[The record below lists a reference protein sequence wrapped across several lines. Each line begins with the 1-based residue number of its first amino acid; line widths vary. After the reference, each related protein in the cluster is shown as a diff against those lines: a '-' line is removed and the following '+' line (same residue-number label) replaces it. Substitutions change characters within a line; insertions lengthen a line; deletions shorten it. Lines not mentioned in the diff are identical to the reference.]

1 MAFSA
6 KLECC
11 KWLCKNGNIR
21 LRRLQPNDLRV
32 QQVLLFQSLDKN
44 QSACMF
50 FSNSFWTVCLDVRN
64 WYHRFI
70 TLIQR
75 KASDPLSKYCDCKH
89 FMTQW
94 GLFKQQ
100 TEIGNG
106 STCSYSIILW
116 FGWVFFLFFASL
128 RFSLVTVGSTRGG
141 SLLVAGASAQS
152 VPLAFAFFIRT
163 GGFPHYTR
171 RWPVHQHTD
180 MQVVSGHRVWLC
192 RLWRGPLTILFYFF
206 WMEWNVLN

>member
-1 MAFSA
+1 MT
-6 KLECC
+6 C
-11 KWLCKNGNIR
+11 KYSKFCYFNLWTKT
-21 LRRLQPNDLRV
+21 
-32 QQVLLFQSLDKN
+32 KH
-44 QSACMF
+44 ACMY

-100 TEIGNG
+100 TEKGNG

-128 RFSLVTVGSTRGG
+128 RFSLVTVSSTRGG
-141 SLLVAGASAQS
+141 SWLVAGASAQS